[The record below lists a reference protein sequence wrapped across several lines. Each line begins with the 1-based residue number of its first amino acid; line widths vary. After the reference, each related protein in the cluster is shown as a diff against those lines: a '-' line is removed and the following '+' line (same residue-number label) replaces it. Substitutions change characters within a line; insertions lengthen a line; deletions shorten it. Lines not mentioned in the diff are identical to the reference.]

1 MPTIEACIDVN
12 VPVQTAYDQWKQ
24 FEKSPQSPEG
34 VKQGKPINTHRLH
47 WKTEIAGKG
56 VVTFKPISDVM
67 STVVLQLTCTPEG
80 IVEHRGDGVEASSV
94 RVQKELKRFK
104 AFVESC
110 HQVTGNWLDSLPY
123 HAFP

>member
-12 VPVQTAYDQWKQ
+12 VPVQTAYDQWRE
-24 FEKSPQSPEG
+24 FEKFPQFMKGMEQS
-34 VKQGKPINTHRLH
+34 KHTNTHPLH

-67 STVVLQLTCTPEG
+67 STVVLQLACTPEG
-80 IVEHRGDGVEASSV
+80 ILEHVGEGVEASSV
-94 RVQKELKRFK
+94 RIQKELKRFK

-110 HQVTGNWLDSLPY
+110 HQETGNWLTSLPY

>member
-12 VPVQTAYDQWKQ
+12 VPVLTAYDQWRE
-24 FEKSPQSPEG
+24 FEKCSQSMEG
-34 VKQGKPINTHRLH
+34 MNQSHPTNTHRLH

-67 STVVLQLTCTPEG
+67 STVVLQLACSREG
-80 IVEHRGDGVEASSV
+80 LVEHLEDGLEASSA
-94 RVQKELKRFK
+94 RIQKELKRFK

-110 HQVTGNWLDSLPY
+110 HQETGDWLTNLPY